1 MAVQS
6 FTQGPGT
13 FSVGSVGS
21 PLDLT
26 AQVTNL
32 TVEFSEE
39 VDDSVPTLSGESLEG
54 EATYPATLTGTL
66 IQDLTDAGMFDYT
79 WTNKGSIVPFTFT
92 PSTAVGRS
100 VTGQVRIAPLNLGGD
115 VKKKNT
121 TDFTWTVIGDP
132 VLGDDL

>member
-1 MAVQS
+1 MPVNAQVM
-6 FTQGPGT
+6 GPGT
-13 FSVGSVGS
+13 FSIGSVGT

-26 AQVTNL
+26 AQVTTL
-32 TVEFSEE
+32 SVEFSEE

-66 IQDLTDAGMFDYT
+66 IQDLTEDGMYDYT
-79 WTNKGSIVPFTFT
+79 WTNKGVIVPFTFT
-92 PSTAVGRS
+92 PSTVVGRS
-100 VTGQVRIAPLNLGGD
+100 VTGNCRIAPLNLGGD

-121 TDFTWTVIGDP
+121 TDFTWAIIGDP

>member
-1 MAVQS
+1 MTVKS

-13 FSVGSVGS
+13 FSIGSVGT

-26 AQVTNL
+26 AQVTAL
-32 TVEFSEE
+32 SVEFSEE

-92 PSTAVGRS
+92 PSTAAGRS
-100 VTGQVRIAPLNLGGD
+100 VTGSVRVAPLNLGGD